1 MISINQ
7 LQPGKSCSAIL
18 YPALFFISSLFPANL
33 EAQYLNNVSPDIPDV
48 SWYST
53 INSTSLSKSSN
64 LLQKIGTVI
73 LGHQQPSLLRPV
85 GVFAADTNNIWIS
98 DQGRGRIIH
107 VQPGKRSEFIE
118 RKDDPWPSL
127 IGITGGMEGEILF
140 SDSEENALYIS
151 KSDNQTTPFA
161 SSSNLDRPTGIAY
174 SVSAGEVW
182 VTETGKHRITL
193 FDRDGKIIRTAGTR
207 GTGNGEFNFPASIW
221 IDNGGKAYIV
231 DAMNFR
237 IQIFGPDGKHILSFG
252 EQGDASGYFARPKG
266 IATDSRG
273 NIWVSDALFNNIQ
286 VFDPSGTLLY
296 YFGSTGRG
304 RGEFKMP
311 SGLFIDSNDF
321 LYIADSYNAR
331 IEIYKIDYPE

>member
-1 MISINQ
+1 MISIN
-7 LQPGKSCSAIL
+7 LAKSENGRGVTLLS
-18 YPALFFISSLFPANL
+18 ALFLLCSLLPVNS
-33 EAQYLNNVSPDIPDV
+33 EAQERHNMPSDIPAV

-53 INSTSLSKSSN
+53 VNSTTLGKSSN
-64 LLQKIGTVI
+64 LLQKIGTVV
-73 LGHQQPSLLRPV
+73 LGYRQPSLLRPV
-85 GVFAADTNNIWIS
+85 TVFATDTNNIWIS
-98 DQGRGRIIH
+98 DQGHGRIIH

-118 RKDDPWPSL
+118 RKENPWPSL
-127 IGITGGMEGEILF
+127 IGITGSVEGKILF
-140 SDSEENALYIS
+140 SDSEENAIYIS
-151 KSDNQTTPFA
+151 DHGNQTALFA
-161 SSSNLDRPTGIAY
+161 SSMNLVRPTGIAY
-174 SVSAGEVW
+174 SVSTGEIW

-193 FDRDGKIIRTAGTR
+193 FDRYGKIIRTTGTR
-207 GTGNGEFNFPASIW
+207 GTGNGEFNFPASVW
-221 IDNGGKAYIV
+221 IDNHGKAYIV

-286 VFDPSGTLLY
+286 VFDPSGNLLH
-296 YFGSTGRG
+296 YFGSRGTGRE
-304 RGEFKMP
+304 EFRMP

-331 IEIYKIDYPE
+331 VEIYKIDYPE